1 MSLRPSPLGRARDT
15 HYACDA
21 LRANVQH
28 RHTWFVIVRDIRT
41 LQVSDTAAEHARSRR
56 ALEVRR
62 VTRIDGY
69 ARVHLRTKDDET
81 SCDVGLCVLQ
91 FREVKVPLQGMQ
103 IALMRGVL
111 TEI

>member
-1 MSLRPSPLGRARDT
+1 
-15 HYACDA
+15 
-21 LRANVQH
+21 
-28 RHTWFVIVRDIRT
+28 
-41 LQVSDTAAEHARSRR
+41 
-56 ALEVRR
+56 